1 MIVFDLQ
8 CAAAG
13 HRFEGWF
20 KSSDDFA
27 GQQQRALVTCPVCGS
42 AQVSKAI
49 TAPNL
54 GRKGNQLSVRI
65 AAAPKEAPGSAS
77 AEPPAADPTNVGPAN
92 VGAKPMTAGPIPP
105 EAAAMFKAMAQMQAE
120 ALKSSTWVGDK
131 FADKARAMHYGET
144 DQALI
149 HGQASPKQAQ
159 DLAEEGI
166 AVAPILFP
174 IVPPNKAN

>member
-8 CAAAG
+8 CEAAG
-13 HRFEGWF
+13 HLFEGWF

-27 GQQQRALVTCPVCGS
+27 SQQQRALVTCPVCGS
-42 AQVSKAI
+42 SRVSKVI

-54 GRKGNQLSVRI
+54 ARKGNQLAVRLS
-65 AAAPKEAPGSAS
+65 AAAAKAIPEPAVPVEAPAI
-77 AEPPAADPTNVGPAN
+77 APAAQA
-92 VGAKPMTAGPIPP
+92 MTAGPIPP
-105 EAAAMFKAMAQMQAE
+105 EAAAMFQAMAQLQAQ

-131 FADKARAMHYGET
+131 FADRARAMHYGEE

-174 IVPPNKAN
+174 LTPPGKAN

>member
-8 CAAAG
+8 CEAAG

-20 KSSDDFA
+20 KSSEDFA
-27 GQQQRALVTCPVCGS
+27 SQQQRALVMCPVCS
-42 AQVSKAI
+42 SSRVTKAI

-54 GRKGNQLSVRI
+54 ARKGNQLPVRLSP
-65 AAAPKEAPGSAS
+65 APSSAPAPMP
-77 AEPPAADPTNVGPAN
+77 APVEVATPPAAPA
-92 VGAKPMTAGPIPP
+92 VQPMTAGPIPP

-120 ALKSSTWVGDK
+120 ALKSSTWVGDR
-131 FADKARAMHYGET
+131 FADQARAMHYGER

-149 HGQASPKQAQ
+149 HGQASLKQAQ

-166 AVAPILFP
+166 AVAPVLFP
-174 IVPPNKAN
+174 ITPPGKAN

>member
-8 CAAAG
+8 CEAAG

-27 GQQQRALVTCPVCGS
+27 GQQRRALVTCPVCGS
-42 AQVSKAI
+42 SRVSKAI

-54 GRKGNQLSVRI
+54 ARKGNQLAVRLS
-65 AAAPKEAPGSAS
+65 AALPAAPPEPATP
-77 AEPPAADPTNVGPAN
+77 AEPSANVPAAQ
-92 VGAKPMTAGPIPP
+92 PMTAGPIPP
-105 EAAAMFKAMAQMQAE
+105 EAAAMFQAMAQMQAL

-131 FADKARAMHYGET
+131 FADQARAMHYGEA

-174 IVPPNKAN
+174 ITPPGKAN

>member
-8 CAAAG
+8 CEAAG

-20 KSSDDFA
+20 KSSGDFA
-27 GQQQRALVTCPVCGS
+27 SQQERALVTCPVCGS
-42 AQVSKAI
+42 ARVAKAI
-49 TAPNL
+49 SAPNL
-54 GRKGNQLSVRI
+54 GRKGNQLAARTSAAPEQQPATEPASEL
-65 AAAPKEAPGSAS
+65 AAAVLT
-77 AEPPAADPTNVGPAN
+77 PAAAQ
-92 VGAKPMTAGPIPP
+92 PMTTGPIPP
-105 EAAAMFKAMAQMQAE
+105 KAAAMFKAMAQMQAE

-149 HGQASPKQAQ
+149 HGQASAKQAQ

-174 IVPPNKAN
+174 MAPPGKAN

>member
-8 CAAAG
+8 CETAG

-27 GQQQRALVTCPVCGS
+27 SQRARALVTCPVCGS
-42 AQVSKAI
+42 ARVSKAI

-54 GRKGNQLSVRI
+54 GRKGNQLAVHLKA
-65 AAAPKEAPGSAS
+65 AAAPADPEPSPPVEVPAPV
-77 AEPPAADPTNVGPAN
+77 PAAQA
-92 VGAKPMTAGPIPP
+92 MTAGPVPP
-105 EAAAMFKAMAQMQAE
+105 EAAAMFMAMAQMQAQ

-131 FADKARAMHYGET
+131 FADQARAMHYGEA

-149 HGQASPKQAQ
+149 HGQASAKQAQ

-174 IVPPNKAN
+174 ITPPGKAN

>member
-8 CAAAG
+8 CEAAG

-20 KSSDDFA
+20 KSSEDFVS
-27 GQQQRALVTCPVCGS
+27 QQQRALVTCPVCS
-42 AQVSKAI
+42 SSRVTKAI

-54 GRKGNQLSVRI
+54 ARKGNQLPVRLSPAPSPAPEPTPAEVATPPVATSV
-65 AAAPKEAPGSAS
+65 APA
-77 AEPPAADPTNVGPAN
+77 VQ
-92 VGAKPMTAGPIPP
+92 PMTAGPIPP

-120 ALKSSTWVGDK
+120 ALKSSTWVGDR
-131 FADKARAMHYGET
+131 FADQARAMHYGEK

-149 HGQASPKQAQ
+149 HGQASLKQAQ

-166 AVAPILFP
+166 AVAPVLFP
-174 IVPPNKAN
+174 ITPPGKAN

>member
-8 CAAAG
+8 CEAAG

-27 GQQQRALVTCPVCGS
+27 SQQGRALVTCPVCGS
-42 AQVSKAI
+42 ARVSKAI

-54 GRKGNQLSVRI
+54 GRKGNQLAVRLS
-65 AAAPKEAPGSAS
+65 AARPEAPVKAS
-77 AEPPAADPTNVGPAN
+77 TADEALPVPVAQ
-92 VGAKPMTAGPIPP
+92 PMTAGPVPP
-105 EAAAMFKAMAQMQAE
+105 EAAAMFKAMALMQAE
-120 ALKSSTWVGDK
+120 ALKSSTWVGEK
-131 FADKARAMHYGET
+131 FADQARAMHYGEA

-149 HGQASPKQAQ
+149 HGQASAKQAQ

-166 AVAPILFP
+166 TVSPILFP
-174 IVPPNKAN
+174 IAPSGKAN

>member
-8 CAAAG
+8 CEAAG

-27 GQQQRALVTCPVCGS
+27 SQQQRALVTCPVCGS

-54 GRKGNQLSVRI
+54 GRKGNQLAVRL
-65 AAAPKEAPGSAS
+65 AAAPSQAPQIAPSP
-77 AEPPAADPTNVGPAN
+77 AETPVAAPAAQ
-92 VGAKPMTAGPIPP
+92 PMTAGPVPP
-105 EAAAMFKAMAQMQAE
+105 EAAALFKAMAQMQAE

-131 FADKARAMHYGET
+131 FADRARAMHYGET

-149 HGQASPKQAQ
+149 HGQASAKQAQ

-174 IVPPNKAN
+174 IAPPGKAN